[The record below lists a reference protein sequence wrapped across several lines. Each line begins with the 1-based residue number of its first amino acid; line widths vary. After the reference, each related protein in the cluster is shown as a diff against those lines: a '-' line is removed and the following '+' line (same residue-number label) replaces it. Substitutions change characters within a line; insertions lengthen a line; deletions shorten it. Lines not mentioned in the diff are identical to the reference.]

1 MLDVA
6 RADIFTHH
14 LSSFSVPELPRCA
27 PGLLPGLDRPAS
39 QTPPSHR
46 DTHDTGVCEAGGRC
60 PSSRGRSGERVE
72 MVAIIYV
79 LPIKK
84 KQRTVSLS
92 AGGVVEKEER
102 RGVGF
107 LKGLEKEGREDD
119 AGECDGK
126 APECILLHQGPQ
138 SSMLSRDRESIH
150 KRRTSQAGVRRKA
163 LVKSHG
169 MSNNQ
174 SKGVSSKLPIA
185 A

>member
-1 MLDVA
+1 MSPP
-6 RADIFTHH
+6 FPF
-14 LSSFSVPELPRCA
+14 LSCPAA
-27 PGLLPGLDRPAS
+27 PPAS
-39 QTPPSHR
+39 FLNWTGQPRKPHR
-46 DTHDTGVCEAGGRC
+46 HNVILVTLGFARLAEGVQMAGGAA
-60 PSSRGRSGERVE
+60 GERVE
-72 MVAIIYV
+72 MVAILYV

-92 AGGVVEKEER
+92 AGGVVEREER

-107 LKGLEKEGREDD
+107 LKGLEKEGRKDD

-126 APECILLHQGPQ
+126 ATECILLHQGPQ

-150 KRRTSQAGVRRKA
+150 KRRASQAGVRRKA

-174 SKGVSSKLPIA
+174 KRGVSSKLPSSA
-185 A
+185 